1 MPDEGD
7 QRSEAGPQQ
16 DDQQG
21 GRPREASEGASARP
35 ATVDAKT
42 GGFIAYFFWWV
53 SGLIMLFV
61 GRNSPELKFHAAQS
75 VVVLGGLTLLSLIL
89 EILFSF
95 FKLGVIGTLV
105 YIAAIAYWIVFL
117 VRVVQLDGA
126 RFEAPL
132 IGRFTTRY
140 VEELADSVK

>member
-1 MPDEGD
+1 MPEEGD
-7 QRSEAGPQQ
+7 RPEDEQKGEQRPSEARE
-16 DDQQG
+16 G
-21 GRPREASEGASARP
+21 GSARP

-75 VVVLGGLTLLSLIL
+75 VVVLGGLTLLSIIL
-89 EILFSF
+89 ELLFSF
-95 FKLGVIGTLV
+95 LKLGVIGTLV
-105 YIAAIAYWIVFL
+105 YLAAIVYWIIFL